1 MLTIRW
7 RFISFILSLFY
18 QLGRSVTWINSFT
31 AKSQQSQQLAK
42 FPNFILWNVEEQIV
56 PCESTS
62 KEVSFE
68 WLHISISS
76 TDSKVRATLPDAILY
91 SVLKGSTAY
100 VCGVYLAI
108 TGLKIM
114 FGQNGGLTGQK
125 LHSLSCWP
133 VTRYFEIPP
142 LVAMRNDVRGTFHR
156 GSPTEFFDPVILTQN
171 CVQSRNPEGYF
182 WHPAYRAYFQSWFWP
197 RFCFKI
203 PNPELQTRE
212 ISDPENLLRTLS
224 ILMTLR
230 YPDPGS
236 FSDKLKICFIVITL
250 FSRSLR

>member
-1 MLTIRW
+1 M
-7 RFISFILSLFY
+7 FY
-18 QLGRSVTWINSFT
+18 QLGRSVTGINSFT

-68 WLHISISS
+68 WLHIRISS

-100 VCGVYLAI
+100 VCGVDLAI

-114 FGQNGGLTGQK
+114 F
-125 LHSLSCWP
+125 
-133 VTRYFEIPP
+133 
-142 LVAMRNDVRGTFHR
+142 
-156 GSPTEFFDPVILTQN
+156 
-171 CVQSRNPEGYF
+171 GYF

-230 YPDPGS
+230 YPDLGS
-236 FSDKLKICFIVITL
+236 FSDKLTVCFIVITL